1 MITTNDPK
9 PLKGNNIN
17 DIVSCHCTRT
27 KSEEKDT
34 VLLAITHGF
43 FFFQTKD
50 LIGESV
56 FLGYLLIIF
65 FL

>member
-43 FFFQTKD
+43 FFFKQKT
-50 LIGESV
+50 L
-56 FLGYLLIIF
+56 LGSQYF
-65 FL
+65 